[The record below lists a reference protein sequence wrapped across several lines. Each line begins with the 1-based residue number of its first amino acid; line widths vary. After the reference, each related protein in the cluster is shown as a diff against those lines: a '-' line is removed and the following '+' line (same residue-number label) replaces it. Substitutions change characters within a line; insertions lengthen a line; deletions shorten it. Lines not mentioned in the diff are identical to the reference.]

1 MATRLNYAP
10 AHLAGAHGLG
20 AFGLE
25 LEEDGGLVAGARMT
39 VGYGRRD
46 IESTSLRIPL
56 SQALN
61 YADRLDFLASPAYNC
76 ALSSAFESL
85 LDLEVPERAHHI
97 RLILLELNRI
107 ASHLQFYVNLA
118 RVVGQQPLMNHCLRE
133 RERFSDILEMYC
145 GSRLGFGAICVGGVV
160 GDATDGWF
168 FRIEKALGALQEF
181 LPELDEVL
189 LAHPFFVERSRGLAV
204 ITRETAEVWN
214 LLGPNA
220 RASGALSQDDRRAR
234 PYGAYRDAN
243 LLDSVSVAGGD
254 VLARAAIRAAEI
266 LQSARL
272 IEETF
277 RRIPSGN
284 FRIRVGM
291 EVSPARGRA
300 ISSVEGPR
308 GAITVLAESG
318 GGNCPANVRF
328 FPPSAMAVQLLP
340 RLLKGI
346 QVEDAFLVIHS
357 LDISFSE
364 VDK

>member
-1 MATRLNYAP
+1 MATRLTYTAAN
-10 AHLAGAHGLG
+10 LAGTQGLG

-46 IESTSLRIPL
+46 IESVAVRVPL

-61 YADRLDFLASPAYNC
+61 YADRIDFLASPAYNC
-76 ALSSAFESL
+76 ALSSAFEEL
-85 LDLEVPERAHHI
+85 LDLEVPERAHYI

-107 ASHLQFYVNLA
+107 NSHLQFYVNLA
-118 RVVGQQPLMNHCLRE
+118 RVLGQQPLMNHCLRE

-145 GSRLGFGAICVGGVV
+145 GSRLGFGAISVGGVV
-160 GDATDGWF
+160 SDATDGWF
-168 FRIEKALGALQEF
+168 FRIEKAISALRDF
-181 LPELDEVL
+181 LPELDEML
-189 LAHPFFVERSRGLAV
+189 LSHPFFVERTGGLAV
-204 ITRETAEVWN
+204 VTLEMAEAWN

-220 RASGALSQDDRRAR
+220 RASGAAEQDDRTFR
-234 PYGAYRDAN
+234 PYGAYRELTLPEIAN
-243 LLDSVSVAGGD
+243 NAGGD
-254 VLARAAIRAAEI
+254 VLARSAIRSSEI

-272 IEETF
+272 IEYAV
-277 RRIPSGN
+277 RRIPAGN

-291 EVSPARGRA
+291 EVSPAKGFA
-300 ISSVEGPR
+300 ACSVEGPR

-328 FPPSAMAVQLLP
+328 FAPSVMAVQLLP

-346 QVEDAFLVIHS
+346 QAEDAFLVIHS

>member
-1 MATRLNYAP
+1 MATRLTYSP

-25 LEEDGGLVAGARMT
+25 LEEDGGLVAHARMT

-46 IESTSLRIPL
+46 IENTTVRLPL

-61 YADRLDFLASPAYNC
+61 YADRLDFLAAPAYNC
-76 ALSSAFESL
+76 ALSSAFEEL
-85 LDLEVPERAHHI
+85 LELEVPERAHYI

-107 ASHLQFYVNLA
+107 NSHLQFYVNLA

-160 GDATDGWF
+160 ADATDGWF
-168 FRIEKALGALQEF
+168 FRIEKAIGALREF
-181 LPELDEVL
+181 LPELNEFL
-189 LAHPFFVERSRGLAV
+189 LSHPFFMERSRGLAV
-204 ITRETAEVWN
+204 IPREEAEVWG

-220 RASGALSQDDRRAR
+220 RASGVFSRDDRRSR
-234 PYGAYRDAN
+234 MYGAYW
-243 LLDSVSVAGGD
+243 DSSMSEAVAVAGGD
-254 VLARAAIRAAEI
+254 VLARAAIRSAEI

-272 IEETF
+272 IEESF
-277 RRIPSGN
+277 RRIPAGN

-300 ISSVEGPR
+300 SSSVEGPR
-308 GAITVLAESG
+308 GAITVLAESAG
-318 GGNCPANVRF
+318 DNRPANVRF
-328 FPPSAMAVQLLP
+328 FPPSAMSVQLLP